1 MKKHQPNG
9 EYRPLKI
16 NLAQKI
22 LARYQAN
29 NWVLFKDPGQINIVY
44 LEGVDREGKANDDRL
59 NYWND
64 RRIVFTFREGNPVI
78 LGNWEA
84 TTEPSRYYTN
94 NPLSQK
100 GAARIAFGQYKAWK
114 VGIHGNSEP
123 HESLVQVNPLP
134 VYRDLNKDGFRT
146 GDKIQTGIFGIN
158 QHHGYDMPVDNIG
171 TASAGCLVGRTRRG
185 HTEFMNFLK
194 RDPRYLRDKNFV
206 FTAAILDGSKL

>member
-1 MKKHQPNG
+1 
-9 EYRPLKI
+9 LKI

-22 LARYQAN
+22 LARYQTN

-123 HESLVQVNPLP
+123 HEALVQVNPLP

-146 GDKIQTGIFGIN
+146 GDKIQTGLFGIN
-158 QHHGYDMPVDNIG
+158 QHHGYDMPVDNVG

-185 HTEFMNFLK
+185 HTEFMSFLK
-194 RDPRYLRDKNFV
+194 RDPRYLRDKNFE